1 MSQNFVLY
9 HIWCHNSTNNYNYN
23 VIYGWVSDSLY
34 YWIDFGFPLNTC
46 LAFSY
51 HIYCH
56 LNVPSL
62 YHFYQFFKVTIEIN
76 DQKRSLWMA
85 PLTHWGIG
93 DLVCCSLIRV
103 ECRLLRLT
111 LKEAWSGQAW
121 RRHIFRLLRTE
132 LPTLVLHS
140 LVVHALPDTLLDSV
154 LC

>member
-1 MSQNFVLY
+1 MGLWLTLLLDLF
-9 HIWCHNSTNNYNYN
+9 W
-23 VIYGWVSDSLY
+23 
-34 YWIDFGFPLNTC
+34 FPTKYLFSFLLPYIVTSMFLVC
-46 LAFSY
+46 L
-51 HIYCH
+51 
-56 LNVPSL
+56 VPFLPIFQGHKWNKRS
-62 YHFYQFFKVTIEIN
+62 
-76 DQKRSLWMA
+76 KRSLWMA

-93 DLVCCSLIRV
+93 DLLFCSLIRV